1 MNIPGGAETSVQET
15 NISQETGGDSQGFID
30 SASSAASGEAG
41 ESETESWDADERF
54 ESQWAKDP
62 NRLYSELRQKEK
74 EAQELSRYKQ
84 EAARY
89 QQELTQREQS
99 MSQYQKAQQ
108 LLEFFESNPEY
119 KNGLMS
125 TLQQIEQEQKRVK
138 YGDLP
143 EEAIQKLQEAE
154 AVKRE
159 LEEFKQQQVQEKAFK
174 VISKGLDEIKS
185 VCKENGLKFNEGN
198 FLAYCK
204 QNRIQPEYMAAKF
217 YELAHKRISQSTQRK
232 ASVNTAKTIQG
243 NITKAVPG
251 GSGRN
256 DRKIPNQQKS
266 FYDTIMA
273 MASGR

>member
-1 MNIPGGAETSVQET
+1 MNIPGGADTSVQET
-15 NISQETGGDSQGFID
+15 NISQDTSGGIGQDFIDNSSGDSSQEGL
-30 SASSAASGEAG
+30 GG
-41 ESETESWDADERF
+41 ESWDSDERF

-74 EAQELSRYKQ
+74 EAQDLSRYKQ
-84 EAARY
+84 EAERY
-89 QQELTQREQS
+89 QSQLTEKEQS
-99 MSQYQKAQQ
+99 MAQYQKAQQ

-154 AVKRE
+154 SVKRE
-159 LEEFKQQQVQEKAFK
+159 LEEFKQQQVQEKTFK
-174 VISKGLDEIKS
+174 LISKGLDEIKG
-185 VCKENGLKFNEGN
+185 VCKESGLSFNEGN

-204 QNRIQPEYMAAKF
+204 QNKVHPEYMASEF
-217 YELAHKRISQSTQRK
+217 YRLAHKRINQSTQRK

-256 DRKIPNQQKS
+256 DRKTPNQQKS
-266 FYDTIMA
+266 FYDTIMS